1 MSSQSA
7 VVSGPRDQP
16 FKISRMQLKR
26 TLLMIA
32 LAAGTLLAWALL
44 WDKTDWLSS
53 PAETWIFFVETI
65 RTPSTYANLAAT
77 ARRLFIGLSIGYIAG
92 LAAAF
97 LMNKSQWWDRFT
109 RPYVFIALSTPG
121 LAWCLISLM
130 VFSLSDLGVYMATA
144 GVVFPFVAI
153 SLLAGIKSI
162 DAHLTEMTEVFSFSW
177 FDRIWH
183 QALPEMAP
191 HLFAAFR
198 NVHALAWKI
207 VVLSELFS
215 TQNGIG
221 YQYKR
226 AFAFFSTKRL
236 IVWAFFFIMMVM
248 IVEYGILRPFERIV
262 FRWRS

>member
-1 MSSQSA
+1 MSAQNTVLTS
-7 VVSGPRDQP
+7 PRVRS
-16 FKISRMQLKR
+16 FNINNMQLKR
-26 TLLMIA
+26 AMLMA
-32 LAAGTLLAWALL
+32 GLAGVTLLAWSML

-53 PAETWIFFVETI
+53 PAETWETFVQTA

-77 ARRLFIGLSIGYIAG
+77 AKRLFIGLFIGYIVG
-92 LAAAF
+92 VAAAF
-97 LMNKSQWWDRFT
+97 LMHKSKWWDRFT
-109 RPYVFIALSTPG
+109 KPYVFIALSTPG
-121 LAWCLISLM
+121 LAWSLISLM
-130 VFSLSDLGVYMATA
+130 VFSLSDLGVYMAVA

-153 SLLAGIKSI
+153 SLLAGLNSI
-162 DAHLTEMTEVFSFSW
+162 DAHLTEMSNVFRFSW

-183 QALPEMAP
+183 QTLPEMAP

-221 YQYKR
+221 FQYKR

-236 IVWAFFFIMMVM
+236 IVWAAFFVMMVM
-248 IVEYGILRPFERIV
+248 IVEYGILRPFERLV
-262 FRWRS
+262 SRWRS

>member
-1 MSSQSA
+1 MSAQNA
-7 VVSGPRDQP
+7 VLTGPHGRSL
-16 FKISRMQLKR
+16 KISNMLVKR
-26 TLLMIA
+26 SLLMVG
-32 LAAGTLLAWALL
+32 LAAVTLLAWAMF

-53 PAETWIFFVETI
+53 PAETWDFFVKTI
-65 RTPSTYANLAAT
+65 KTPTTYSNLAAT
-77 ARRLFIGLSIGYIAG
+77 ALRLIIGLFLGYIGG

-97 LMNKSQWWDRFT
+97 LMHKSQWWERFT

-121 LAWCLISLM
+121 LAFCLISLM
-130 VFSLSDLGVYMATA
+130 VFGLSDFGVVMAAA
-144 GVVFPFVAI
+144 GTVFPFVAI
-153 SLLAGIKSI
+153 SLLAGLNSI
-162 DAHLTEMTEVFSFSW
+162 DAHLTEMTEVFRFSW

-221 YQYKR
+221 YQYKQ

-236 IVWAFFFIMMVM
+236 IVWAFFFIIMVM
-248 IVEYGILRPFERIV
+248 VVEYGILRPLERLM